1 MTKRGF
7 TLIELMLVIGI
18 IATLAAILFP
28 VFAKARERAR
38 AAYCQSNLFNIGM
51 ALRMYSQDH
60 EGRYPP
66 QHNILDPLYPDYLP
80 LSQSLVCPS
89 GYTKAGEQHLP
100 PQPPGPAPAPSTGGG
115 VSPSR
120 PGSGFG

>member
-1 MTKRGF
+1 MPAGLSNAMSKRGF
-7 TLIELMLVIGI
+7 TLIELVLVIGI

-38 AAYCQSNLFNIGM
+38 AASCQSNLFNIGL

-66 QHNILDPLYPDYLP
+66 QPNILDPLYPDYLP

-89 GYTKAGEQHLP
+89 GYSQA
-100 PQPPGPAPAPSTGGG
+100 
-115 VSPSR
+115 
-120 PGSGFG
+120 GSGFG